1 MNSKIK
7 IETPGKFYAV
17 QKDQSDS
24 DWGTG
29 SYDLVEAVKMMVEY
43 DCERIAVIDTDFEV
57 CDEEYDIA
65 DLRDMGYFDSDD
77 PETVGFLIRKADH
90 WELDD
95 CEAFCK
101 AAGLEKEWE
110 EDDGDSFEDV
120 LRAAQEKLGIDI
132 GA

>member
-1 MNSKIK
+1 MNSTIT
-7 IETPGKFYAV
+7 IEMPGAFYAV
-17 QKDQSDS
+17 QKYENDS

-29 SYDLVEAVKMMVEY
+29 SYDLDEAVKMMVKC
-43 DCERIAVIDTDFEV
+43 DCERIAVIDTYCEV
-57 CDEEYDIA
+57 CDKVYDIA

-101 AAGLEKEWE
+101 AAGLKKEWE
-110 EDDGDSFEDV
+110 EADGDSFEDV

>member
-17 QKDQSDS
+17 QRDESDN

-43 DCERIAVIDTDFEV
+43 DCERIAVIDTYFEV

-65 DLRDMGYFDSDD
+65 DLRDMGYLDSDD

-90 WELDD
+90 WEPDD

-101 AAGLEKEWE
+101 AAGLEEEWKEA
-110 EDDGDSFEDV
+110 DGDSFEDV
-120 LRAAQEKLGIDI
+120 LLRAQEKLGIDI